1 MNEKNIYIVRC
12 GEVALKG
19 MNKPYFE
26 RVLMERIKKAVK
38 DFPGAHVWRYE
49 GVVFARTDAPER
61 LKEMAQEVADLL
73 RYSDPVSVPGLSE
86 MEGRIQDVM
95 KLWKQAA
102 EDKDRQQFLRRGQK
116 LKDLITERNN
126 QCLALKRA
134 K

>member
-1 MNEKNIYIVRC
+1 MTGIVFIVLIAVLVLALLVFHFRALGVRKREKDTSQMVSQ
-12 GEVALKG
+12 
-19 MNKPYFE
+19 M
-26 RVLMERIKKAVK
+26 RVLTAAADSIATMVQSPEEKEI
-38 DFPGAHVWRYE
+38 
-49 GVVFARTDAPER
+49 AR
-61 LKEMAQEVADLL
+61 EVADLL

-86 MEGRIQDVM
+86 VEGRIQDVM